1 MHDSAT
7 IDFYFMI
14 FKKPHIHMLAN
25 WEKMSMADYVDKEL
39 KKVGITLSK
48 PILAV
53 LCITFGILVILFP
66 TLLVWIVGLFLVIQ
80 GILFLTTP
88 TPEARRVTGVT
99 SATTPQPINK
109 YCPQCGVELTKEAI
123 FCYNC
128 GKNQK

>member
-1 MHDSAT
+1 
-7 IDFYFMI
+7 
-14 FKKPHIHMLAN
+14 
-25 WEKMSMADYVDKEL
+25 MADYVDKEL

-48 PILAV
+48 PILAI
-53 LCITFGILVILFP
+53 LCIVFGILVILFP

-80 GILFLTTP
+80 GIFFLSTP
-88 TPEARRVTGVT
+88 TPEAKRVTGVT
-99 SATTPQPINK
+99 SAITPQPITK